1 MHYFYKATAK
11 RIFQGIRIWCSDL
24 AKVSKYAV
32 ALLVMNGILWAI
44 AGAVFGGT
52 VAVAFPSYNSLLKAG
67 IGAAAGYPAAAVR
80 QLAWDQFYIDL
91 YSVVIGLF
99 AIIIGLTAFK
109 RGEKWTWYSTLLF
122 VLNGL
127 ITSTFDFL
135 SWGGWYTVF
144 LTSLPALLAL
154 LFSIRSFFPGV
165 DPVG

>member
-1 MHYFYKATAK
+1 MINLTT
-11 RIFQGIRIWCSDL
+11 
-24 AKVSKYAV
+24 VSKFAT
-32 ALLVMNGILWAI
+32 ALLVANGILWAI

-109 RGEKWTWYSTLLF
+109 RGEKWTWYVTLLF

-127 ITSTFDFL
+127 ITSTFDYL

-144 LTSLPALLAL
+144 LSSLPALLAL
-154 LFSIRSFFPGV
+154 LLSIRSFFPQHV
-165 DPVG
+165 DSIG

>member
-1 MHYFYKATAK
+1 MAK
-11 RIFQGIRIWCSDL
+11 ESFREQKLGVMNL
-24 AKVSKYAV
+24 VGVSKYAA
-32 ALLVMNGILWAI
+32 ALLVANGVLWAI

-52 VAVAFPSYNSLLKAG
+52 VAIAFPSYNSLLKVG

-109 RGEKWTWYSTLLF
+109 QGEKWAWYATLLF

-127 ITSTFDFL
+127 ITSTFDYL

-154 LFSIRSFFPGV
+154 LLSTRSFFPQHV
-165 DPVG
+165 DSIG